1 MGRDSGG
8 VAVYMKNNLAADM
21 VTVASYSNGVI
32 EFFGLYSKAN
42 NLLLLV
48 MYRQP
53 DDITGGNR
61 STQTEFK
68 QALGELENVLL
79 STQNPTPDI
88 LLCGDFNLPNANWTE
103 GRAGP
108 GAKKDEKTMIEDLI
122 TITNGYF
129 LSQFIQKPTHKNGNT
144 LDLLFTNNPRILH
157 SHNAIDTVSVFSDHY
172 IVECFTMYNTTPSEK
187 DQHPENSSDAET
199 GLGNFNFFGEE
210 TDWWKIEN
218 DLAQH
223 NWEFEFRGTNP

>member
-1 MGRDSGG
+1 MPLIQDLVTEQNQLFFVLTETWLRDHSDAELSIDGYTLFRQDRKRQRKKMGRDSGG

-32 EFFGLYSKAN
+32 EFIGLSSKAN

-61 STQTEFK
+61 STETEFK

-108 GAKKDEKTMIEDLI
+108 GAKKDEKTIIEDFI

-144 LDLLFTNNPRILH
+144 LDLYTF
-157 SHNAIDTVSVFSDHY
+157 Y
-172 IVECFTMYNTTPSEK
+172 K
-187 DQHPENSSDAET
+187 
-199 GLGNFNFFGEE
+199 
-210 TDWWKIEN
+210 
-218 DLAQH
+218 
-223 NWEFEFRGTNP
+223 